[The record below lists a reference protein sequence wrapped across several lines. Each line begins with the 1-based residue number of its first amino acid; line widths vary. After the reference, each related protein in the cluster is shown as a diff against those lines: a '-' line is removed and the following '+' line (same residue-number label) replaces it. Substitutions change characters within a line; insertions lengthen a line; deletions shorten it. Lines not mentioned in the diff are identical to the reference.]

1 MSARLPRSSAI
12 PPYSAPSTF
21 FAQRLLYRVGMLSYI
36 YYGARVHR
44 INLYGLD

>member
-1 MSARLPRSSAI
+1 MFRKAPTGFAI
-12 PPYSAPSTF
+12 TSDSAPSTF
-21 FAQRLLYRVGMLSYI
+21 LAQRLLYRVGMLSYI